1 MNRPQRPQRPHRL
14 PRLLRLASALAIALA
29 VVTGPALAERVTD
42 PAIGQSLEDSGP
54 VAVSWTAPAEF
65 TEIRHSRNRFEAVR
79 GDWVRDLARHV
90 ADRAARALRPGERLE
105 VRITD
110 IDRAGDYEPGR
121 GASDHV
127 RVVRDIYPPR
137 IDLAYTLR
145 DASGQVVTSGE
156 RSLRDLGFLQ
166 RQPGTVGSN
175 DPLRHEKQLIDRW
188 VRADLARGDR

>member
-1 MNRPQRPQRPHRL
+1 MKRLQRL
-14 PRLLRLASALAIALA
+14 PRLLSALAIGLALA
-29 VVTGPALAERVTD
+29 SGPALADRVTD
-42 PAIGQSLEDSGP
+42 PDIGLSLEDSGA

-79 GDWVRDLARHV
+79 GDWVRDLARYL

-110 IDRAGDYEPGR
+110 IDRAGDYEPGH

-137 IDLAYTLR
+137 IDLTYTLR
-145 DASGQVVTSGE
+145 DATGQVVGSGE

-166 RQPGTVGSN
+166 RQPGTVGTG
-175 DPLRHEKQLIDRW
+175 DPLRYEKRLVDRW
-188 VRADLARGDR
+188 VRADLARAEPVGGID

>member
-1 MNRPQRPQRPHRL
+1 MKRLPRL
-14 PRLLRLASALAIALA
+14 PRLLSALAIGLALA
-29 VVTGPALAERVTD
+29 TGQALADRVTD
-42 PAIGQSLEDSGP
+42 PDVGLSLEDGGP
-54 VAVSWTAPAEF
+54 VAVSWTTPAEF

-145 DASGQVVTSGE
+145 DASGQVVASGE

>member
-1 MNRPQRPQRPHRL
+1 MIP
-14 PRLLRLASALAIALA
+14 ALAIALA
-29 VVTGPALAERVTD
+29 VVTGPALADRVTD
-42 PAIGQSLEDSGP
+42 PDVGLSLEDGGP
-54 VAVSWTAPAEF
+54 VAVSWTAPADF

-90 ADRAARALRPGERLE
+90 ADRAARALHPGERLE

-145 DASGQVVTSGE
+145 DASGQVVASGE

-166 RQPGTVGSN
+166 RQPGTVGSS
-175 DPLRHEKQLIDRW
+175 DPLRHEKQLVDRW
-188 VRADLARGDR
+188 VRTDLARADPVRGDR